1 MLKLPKNNISDQLD
15 NLFNLS
21 FMAGSFPTLLKTP
34 IQKRVKINYTNYR
47 PISVLANFDKILKTH
62 TQ

>member
-21 FMAGSFPTLLKTP
+21 FATGSFRTLLKTAEVIP
-34 IQKRVKINYTNYR
+34 THKKESKYDSNYR
-47 PISVLANFDKILKTH
+47 PISRY
-62 TQ
+62 